1 MRQRIAQWRQR
12 VEDMRPRSRIVET
25 GFRMLERDSRIAGG
39 VLGGGLAYRLFFW
52 SLGLAVLAFGALGFA
67 PPDQVDSAAQGASL
81 GASVASVMSTAAE
94 QAQAGRWWLLLT
106 GIALVMWFA
115 WMLLRALRLVT
126 ASAWQVRSV
135 GRLPRPAN
143 LLTLISVPLVFIL
156 VSALTGWIANV
167 LGPLSGAAA
176 ALVGT
181 ALFAGLIVLGFAW
194 LPSKPVPLRAHVP
207 GAITLALGI
216 QLLGMVGE
224 FFVAEELTNAEQLY
238 GVLGLAA
245 TLLFVLYL
253 IGRITVWS
261 CELNAVA
268 WEVWHGD
275 GAPAGPV
282 DRAAG

>member
-94 QAQAGRWWLLLT
+94 QAQAGRWWLLLM
-106 GIALVMWFA
+106 GIVLVMWFA

-126 ASAWQVRSV
+126 ASAWRVRSA

-143 LLTLISVPLVFIL
+143 VLTIISVPLVFIL

-176 ALVGT
+176 ALVGV
-181 ALFAGLIVLGFAW
+181 ALFTGLIVLGFAW
-194 LPSKPVPLRAHVP
+194 LPSKPVPLRAHLP
-207 GAITLALGI
+207 GAIVLAVGM

-224 FFVAEELTNAEQLY
+224 FFLAEQLASAEQLY

-268 WEVWHGD
+268 WEVWHDD
-275 GAPAGPV
+275 GAPEGTG
-282 DRAAG
+282 DRATG

>member
-1 MRQRIAQWRQR
+1 MRTRIAQWRQR

-52 SLGLAVLAFGALGFA
+52 SLALAVLAFGALGFA
-67 PPDQVDSAAQGASL
+67 PPEQVDSAAQSASL
-81 GASVASVMSTAAE
+81 GASVASVMSSAAE

-156 VSALTGWIANV
+156 VSALTGWIAGT

-176 ALVGT
+176 ALAGA

-194 LPSKPVPLRAHVP
+194 LPSRPVPLRAHLP

-261 CELNAVA
+261 CELNAVS
-268 WEVWHGD
+268 WEVWGRGGAGRDD
-275 GAPAGPV
+275 GSRPG
-282 DRAAG
+282 

>member
-1 MRQRIAQWRQR
+1 MKNQKGKPAAKQGIPVW
-12 VEDMRPRSRIVET
+12 VW
-25 GFRMLERDSRIAGG
+25 G
-39 VLGGGLAYRLFFW
+39 VA
-52 SLGLAVLAFGALGFA
+52 AVLVLVVIAVIALQ
-67 PPDQVDSAAQGASL
+67 PSAAP
-81 GASVASVMSTAAE
+81 AA
-94 QAQAGRWWLLLT
+94 T
-106 GIALVMWFA
+106 
-115 WMLLRALRLVT
+115 T
-126 ASAWQVRSV
+126 
-135 GRLPRPAN
+135 PA
-143 LLTLISVPLVFIL
+143 
-156 VSALTGWIANV
+156 AK
-167 LGPLSGAAA
+167 SGAAA